1 MTEISVGRGVAI
13 SVRDDDDTVVVLC
26 YGGGGD
32 GPSST
37 YQTVAA
43 ARATA
48 ATLAG
53 VLAGEPMPA
62 GWTVQRTAAGFFVR
76 NDRRRIVGHRHPGD
90 YPGDT
95 ATAADCLRLAD
106 RLDPRT

>member
-1 MTEISVGRGVAI
+1 MTEITAGRSATIGVHAEGG
-13 SVRDDDDTVVVLC
+13 TVVVLC
-26 YGGGGD
+26 HGD
-32 GPSST
+32 DSSST
-37 YQTVAA
+37 YQTVAG

-53 VLAGEPMPA
+53 VLAGEPMPD
-62 GWTVQRTAAGFFVR
+62 GWTVQRTPAGYFIR

-90 YPGDT
+90 CPGDT

-106 RLDPRT
+106 LFDPRP

>member
-1 MTEISVGRGVAI
+1 MTSGRSDTIGVHAE
-13 SVRDDDDTVVVLC
+13 DGTVVVLC
-26 YGGGGD
+26 HGD
-32 GPSST
+32 DSSGT

-48 ATLAG
+48 NTLAG
-53 VLAGEPMPA
+53 VLAGATMPA

-95 ATAADCLRLAD
+95 ATAADCLRIAD
-106 RLDPRT
+106 RFDPRT